1 MEATYERPEVLATYQ
16 VDELT
21 EEAAVC
27 SEYATTVTYTDPP

>member
-1 MEATYERPEVLATYQ
+1 METTRYERPEVLATYS

-27 SEYATTVTYTDPP
+27 ISYKTEDS